1 MKRARRK
8 KATTSVVTG
17 ERRAAARRERAEEER
32 RPKGRGLG
40 AAVVGSGGSEGEVGG
55 GGLAMAAADELEL
68 VLLGKGMP
76 RHAATQV
83 KAAASNADSEPFCIG
98 FFPSCF
104 FVEQLGRQA
113 VKCRRRSGVACG
125 G

>member
-55 GGLAMAAADELEL
+55 GGLAMAKGLEAGAGAAGES
-68 VLLGKGMP
+68 KGMP
-76 RHAATQV
+76 PKSRRARPPIPRRGTRPQ
-83 KAAASNADSEPFCIG
+83 ILYRLLR
-98 FFPSCF
+98 FFLP
-104 FVEQLGRQA
+104 
-113 VKCRRRSGVACG
+113 
-125 G
+125 